1 MAKQE
6 IQETEY
12 TWDDGTYQTGA
23 TPPNKGQSTAITA
36 LLIAVIFLG
45 GLASAL
51 GLMNIRLISELTRQQ
66 QNAAL
71 PIATDGTQGMVEDFF
86 RDEQVH
92 LPTLPEATD
101 LYLQVAPAEQS
112 LSSKEILNSN
122 RQCVLTMTVQTSQN
136 QSRTGPAV
144 VISANGYLLTNAH
157 LTENASQI
165 MVQLPNGEQLRAAV
179 VGVDAYSDLAVLYV
193 GMQGMQS
200 VVFAQ
205 ETEEFSAGDTAYAL
219 VQHNVISQGNV
230 LSGSRQFVVGGD
242 TVTLQKTDIDGDH
255 GPVFNSCGQLNGF
268 MCRYFGEDGG
278 SLMLGSRQVM
288 KIVAAL
294 VQQGGVQG
302 RPTVHVDVMQLS
314 NFSRQYWNL
323 SGGLQITGVAAGS
336 AAEEAALLQGDIIL
350 SADGVEMNTCQQFFD
365 LLRSGKER
373 ITLEVFRAGL
383 VYHVTLPVE
392 KIP

>member
-136 QSRTGPAV
+136 QSRNGPAV

-278 SLMLGSRQVM
+278 SLMLGSQQVM

-336 AAEEAALLQGDIIL
+336 VAEEAALLQGDIIL

>member
-136 QSRTGPAV
+136 QSRNGPAV

-219 VQHNVISQGNV
+219 VQYNVISQGNV

>member
-165 MVQLPNGEQLRAAV
+165 MVQLPNGE
-179 VGVDAYSDLAVLYV
+179 
-193 GMQGMQS
+193 
-200 VVFAQ
+200 
-205 ETEEFSAGDTAYAL
+205 
-219 VQHNVISQGNV
+219 
-230 LSGSRQFVVGGD
+230 
-242 TVTLQKTDIDGDH
+242 
-255 GPVFNSCGQLNGF
+255 
-268 MCRYFGEDGG
+268 
-278 SLMLGSRQVM
+278 
-288 KIVAAL
+288 
-294 VQQGGVQG
+294 
-302 RPTVHVDVMQLS
+302 
-314 NFSRQYWNL
+314 
-323 SGGLQITGVAAGS
+323 
-336 AAEEAALLQGDIIL
+336 
-350 SADGVEMNTCQQFFD
+350 
-365 LLRSGKER
+365 
-373 ITLEVFRAGL
+373 
-383 VYHVTLPVE
+383 
-392 KIP
+392 

>member
-219 VQHNVISQGNV
+219 VQYNVISQGNV

-336 AAEEAALLQGDIIL
+336 AAEAALLQGDIIL

>member
-136 QSRTGPAV
+136 QSRNGPAV

-336 AAEEAALLQGDIIL
+336 AAEAALLQGDIIL

>member
-336 AAEEAALLQGDIIL
+336 AAEAALLQGDIIL

>member
-1 MAKQE
+1 
-6 IQETEY
+6 
-12 TWDDGTYQTGA
+12 
-23 TPPNKGQSTAITA
+23 
-36 LLIAVIFLG
+36 
-45 GLASAL
+45 
-51 GLMNIRLISELTRQQ
+51 MNIRLISELTRQQ

>member
-278 SLMLGSRQVM
+278 SLMLGSQQVM

>member
-136 QSRTGPAV
+136 QSRNGPAV

>member
-136 QSRTGPAV
+136 QSRNGPAV

-278 SLMLGSRQVM
+278 SLMLGSQQVM

-336 AAEEAALLQGDIIL
+336 AAEAALLQGDIIL

>member
-136 QSRTGPAV
+136 QSRNGPAV

-219 VQHNVISQGNV
+219 VQYNVISQGNV

-336 AAEEAALLQGDIIL
+336 AAEAALLQGDIIL

>member
-136 QSRTGPAV
+136 QSRNGPAV

-219 VQHNVISQGNV
+219 VQYNVISQGNV

-302 RPTVHVDVMQLS
+302 RPTVHVDVRQLS

-336 AAEEAALLQGDIIL
+336 AAEAALLQGDILL

>member
-136 QSRTGPAV
+136 QSRNGPAV

-219 VQHNVISQGNV
+219 VQYNVISQGNV

-288 KIVAAL
+288 KILAAL

>member
-136 QSRTGPAV
+136 QSRNGPAV

-157 LTENASQI
+157 LTENASQV

-219 VQHNVISQGNV
+219 VQYNVISQGNV

-336 AAEEAALLQGDIIL
+336 AAEAALLQGDIIL

>member
-136 QSRTGPAV
+136 QSRNGPAV

-278 SLMLGSRQVM
+278 SLMLGSQQVM